1 MGLVAGP
8 WPGRPGAE
16 FIGSWGCFQFAG
28 RTMWACH
35 QAASLPFQ
43 SSCPWSE
50 GSLVFCNLLPGS
62 QNFHKGTFV
71 CGCQPNHCLCREMQT
86 GDFLFHYLAR
96 VTPCLSFPRID
107 QTCQFCYSRLS
118 ISAWPVTVL
127 KSLTIMM
134 HLSISMI
141 ILIFIIFW
149 SYISRCIKFK
159 IIIVLM
165 SHTFFPV
172 KLPHY
177 LWKDFVLILFVVFD
191 CKKHMK

>member
-16 FIGSWGCFQFAG
+16 FIGGWGCFQFAG

-50 GSLVFCNLLPGS
+50 GSFVFCNLLPGS

-107 QTCQFCYSRLS
+107 QTCQLCYSRLS
-118 ISAWPVTVL
+118 NFICLTSYCVEISYYYDAFVNFYDYINFYYIL
-127 KSLTIMM
+127 KL
-134 HLSISMI
+134 
-141 ILIFIIFW
+141 
-149 SYISRCIKFK
+149 Y
-159 IIIVLM
+159 
-165 SHTFFPV
+165 
-172 KLPHY
+172 
-177 LWKDFVLILFVVFD
+177 
-191 CKKHMK
+191 